1 MILPQNVNYLSPS
14 CPPVAM
20 ILPQI
25 VNDLPSP
32 SCLLLML
39 VSHLCVW
46 LIFLFPLFL
55 QSRMITGTP
64 SKGVK
69 GRGRGGGGRGE
80 GKGREKRGAGFP
92 KDTKQRGKVVQVGVP
107 ADC

>member
-1 MILPQNVNYLSPS
+1 
-14 CPPVAM
+14 
-20 ILPQI
+20 
-25 VNDLPSP
+25 
-32 SCLLLML
+32 
-39 VSHLCVW
+39 
-46 LIFLFPLFL
+46 
-55 QSRMITGTP
+55 MITGTP